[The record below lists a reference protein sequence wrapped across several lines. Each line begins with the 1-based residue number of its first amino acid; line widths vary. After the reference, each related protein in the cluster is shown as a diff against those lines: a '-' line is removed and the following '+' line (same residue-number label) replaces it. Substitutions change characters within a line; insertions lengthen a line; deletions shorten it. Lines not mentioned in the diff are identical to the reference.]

1 MVPPRPPP
9 TTTLPVLLHE
19 VRLAGVDDAAGIAA
33 VHIAAWQ
40 VDHGLAGVGQD
51 HVSGVLVEEVRC
63 RRALP

>member
-1 MVPPRPPP
+1 M
-9 TTTLPVLLHE
+9 LLHE